1 MQDEADEEE
10 RRAAEAAEEQGEEEE
25 DEEHEGDEDEDEK
38 EVEGEDGDSEEEDM
52 KEESSTLDPDD
63 EVARIM
69 QRNGSKPHPSS
80 SAPQGALAHHSAHTP
95 HLPDLPTVQ
104 ADDALSGEESDS
116 GQSDGSLNVL
126 QAAIKQS
133 IRERKAAHEAREA
146 RAKARKRR
154 QQAVKMRLR
163 QEELAAEEGEEEEE
177 EEEEQ
182 MRGRSGMR
190 GAPRSKETSRVRNM
204 ADQDS
209 QDQSIEGVECLWER
223 NYQSKAL
230 GGHPGK
236 LGGVRMIM
244 RRLPTRPTTQVPFA
258 SATMPAGRGA
268 GKQRQSIDISDSPLP
283 PSSTGVKTQ
292 EKRGL
297 GRSLTSP
304 IKLHTQPRPSPHLKY
319 KVTEKDWRFTCTI
332 YYARAFHA
340 LRARCGVDGW
350 YATALEGCERWVPEG
365 GKSSSHFYRTR
376 DGRLI
381 LKQMVTRWTLT
392 EKEALLDFAPSYL
405 EYMLQAGGP
414 TALAKIF
421 GFYSLKYKN
430 VASGKTMR
438 MDVLVMEH
446 LFHHTPT
453 HTLTRTFDLKGIP
466 TRWNV
471 PGSTPRPEGTTPVL
485 WDGDWL
491 EGRNESTLLLHAHC
505 KPILV
510 DAIARDTAFLAR
522 SNIMDYS
529 LVVGVDPTRRELVV
543 GLIGRLPL
551 KCPFFLVA
559 A

>member
-1 MQDEADEEE
+1 MSDKPKDGHGDPTWGLPSWAITPGTHIFPYNRVIVREEE
-10 RRAAEAAEEQGEEEE
+10 P
-25 DEEHEGDEDEDEK
+25 
-38 EVEGEDGDSEEEDM
+38 
-52 KEESSTLDPDD
+52 STLI
-63 EVARIM
+63 AF
-69 QRNGSKPHPSS
+69 S
-80 SAPQGALAHHSAHTP
+80 
-95 HLPDLPTVQ
+95 
-104 ADDALSGEESDS
+104 LS
-116 GQSDGSLNVL
+116 
-126 QAAIKQS
+126 
-133 IRERKAAHEAREA
+133 
-146 RAKARKRR
+146 AKARKRR

-163 QEELAAEEGEEEEE
+163 QEELAAEE
-177 EEEEQ
+177 
-182 MRGRSGMR
+182 
-190 GAPRSKETSRVRNM
+190 
-204 ADQDS
+204 
-209 QDQSIEGVECLWER
+209 
-223 NYQSKAL
+223 
-230 GGHPGK
+230 
-236 LGGVRMIM
+236 
-244 RRLPTRPTTQVPFA
+244 
-258 SATMPAGRGA
+258 
-268 GKQRQSIDISDSPLP
+268 
-283 PSSTGVKTQ
+283 
-292 EKRGL
+292 GL

-543 GLIGRLPL
+543 GLIDFIGAFTWYKKIESHGKRGAATGLWVLGASGKGVTDPASSVSVLPPQQYAERFRKAMENYFQSVPGRNLI
-551 KCPFFLVA
+551 
-559 A
+559 